1 MDTHSFNIDIAKDLG
16 IGAAFIHNIAHWVLR
31 NAANNENYYEGF
43 FWTYNSAQAFLE
55 IFTYL
60 TKEQLRTV
68 IKNAIEKGYLKKG
81 NFNKNPHDRTLWYTL
96 TEKSIEFYPK
106 LKELLNNKKLEIK
119 DISNDLKPNDDASQL
134 HLLNFTNGKIENP
147 KCLKETDINPNI
159 NVLKIKNKKEKFDEE
174 KNNKQ
179 EYVSLKNKTTAYR
192 DLTTEPEPHPH
203 DTAEIREKHFKKHGI
218 VTNFHDI
225 KTKKLSPIAKLISNI
240 PKNIV
245 KNERKQGV
253 NQFLQ

>member
-60 TKEQLRTV
+60 TKEQLRTI

-96 TEKSIEFYPK
+96 TEKTIEFYPK
-106 LKELLNNKKLEIK
+106 LKELLNNKKLETK
-119 DISNDLKPNDDASQL
+119 NTLNDLKPNNDASQL
-134 HLLNFTNGKIENP
+134 HLLNSTNGKIENP
-147 KCLKETDINPNI
+147 KCIKETDINTNI
-159 NVLKIKNKKEKFDEE
+159 NELKIKNKKSDEQFVKEKD
-174 KNNKQ
+174 KRQ
-179 EYVSLKNKTTAYR
+179 EYVSLKNKTPVYR
-192 DLTTEPEPHPH
+192 DLTQEPEPHPH
-203 DTAEIREKHFKKHGI
+203 DTPEIRKKHFNKLGI
-218 VTNFHDI
+218 ATNNYDI
-225 KTKKLSPIAKLISNI
+225 NNKNINPIAELQSLKKML
-240 PKNIV
+240 
-245 KNERKQGV
+245 RLKQYSGT
-253 NQFLQ
+253 